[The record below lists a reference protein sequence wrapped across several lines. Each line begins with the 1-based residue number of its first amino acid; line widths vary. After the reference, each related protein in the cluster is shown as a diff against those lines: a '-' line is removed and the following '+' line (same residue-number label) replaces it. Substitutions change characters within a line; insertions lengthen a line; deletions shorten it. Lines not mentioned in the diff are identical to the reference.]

1 MCGDLHSLQPR
12 STPTHYTYSGTLPD
26 LGVGITSS
34 FLMVVRTGLAGEE
47 GRVMHIHNDIH
58 NQPDDEGEEGAE
70 KEDVGPAA
78 AAQRTLPS
86 FTEIR
91 NLIKITILSIAKLEL
106 SSELKQLK

>member
-1 MCGDLHSLQPR
+1 
-12 STPTHYTYSGTLPD
+12 
-26 LGVGITSS
+26 
-34 FLMVVRTGLAGEE
+34 
-47 GRVMHIHNDIH
+47 MHIHNDIH

-70 KEDVGPAA
+70 KEDVGPAAVEA